1 MNFDIFDMFGKLV
14 RTSSKNSINTENLS
28 NGIYMI
34 NITTK
39 NMVITKKIII
49 TK

>member
-1 MNFDIFDMFGKLV
+1 MFGKLV
-14 RTSSKNSINTENLS
+14 LTSTKNSINTENLS
-28 NGIYMI
+28 DGIYMI

-39 NMVITKKIII
+39 NMVITKKITI